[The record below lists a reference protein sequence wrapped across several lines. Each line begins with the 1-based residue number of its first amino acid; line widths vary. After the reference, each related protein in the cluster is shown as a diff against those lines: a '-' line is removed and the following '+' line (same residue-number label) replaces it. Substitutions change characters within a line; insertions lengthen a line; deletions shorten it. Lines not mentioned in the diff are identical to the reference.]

1 MPRPKWNHAYEVAFS
16 IETDTSPEEGV
27 SDAELIAGLEARLA
41 EFRANPGLAQD
52 AKYPLIKGEWCRKRA
67 VRRSIATRPPATC
80 DCFRRKQL
88 GREQWLN
95 RTGLRKTA

>member
-41 EFRANPGLAQD
+41 EFRANPGLAQEACGAPFD
-52 AKYPLIKGEWCRKRA
+52 SYE
-67 VRRSIATRPPATC
+67 
-80 DCFRRKQL
+80 
-88 GREQWLN
+88 
-95 RTGLRKTA
+95 TAGDV